1 MARRVLA
8 PAVLSD
14 STHSGPVRR
23 SLLAVLPA
31 WLTSRVV
38 VLATLELARR
48 FVSQLHPTNPSAAL
62 RAHEG
67 LLAWD
72 AGWYQTLARG
82 GYAAGGTQSLRFFPG
97 FPLLARALADLPGV
111 STGAALVVIA
121 NLATLVGLA
130 VVHRLVVT
138 DLGDEAMAG
147 RTVWLLVLGPA
158 AYVLV
163 MGYSEGLFLL
173 CTATGLL
180 AVRQGRWWLAAGA
193 GFVAGTVRPL
203 GVLLAVPFF
212 VEGVRPYAAH
222 WWATDPA
229 LARAVHGVR
238 ERHSRV
244 DPAGQGPV
252 PAGVTSNAFPLPPVR
267 SLVVRVVACAAP
279 LAGTGAYLG
288 WVGATYGNA
297 FLPFE
302 VQTQG
307 GHRGPLTQP
316 FTSMLHNVVA
326 FLHGH
331 HVGSALHVPWVL
343 LALVLLAVAARR
355 LPASYTLFAA
365 AMLVV
370 SLSSTNLDSFERY
383 ALSAF
388 PLVVAGA
395 AVTTRPE
402 VWRVVVVGATAAL
415 VGYGLLAF
423 LGIVVP

>member
-1 MARRVLA
+1 M
-8 PAVLSD
+8 
-14 STHSGPVRR
+14 RR

-31 WLTSRVV
+31 WLASRAV

-48 FVSQLHPTNPSAAL
+48 FVSQLHPTDPSAAL

-72 AGWYQTLARG
+72 AGWYETLARA

-97 FPLLARALADLPGV
+97 FPLLARVLATLPGV
-111 STGAALVVIA
+111 SAGAALVVIA
-121 NLATLVGLA
+121 NVATLVGLA
-130 VVHRLVVT
+130 VVHRLVVS
-138 DLGDEAMAG
+138 DLGDEGTAG
-147 RTVWLLVLGPA
+147 RAVWLLVLGPA

-180 AVRQGRWWLAAGA
+180 AVRQRRWWLAAVA

-203 GVLLAVPFF
+203 GVLLAAPFL
-212 VEGVRPYAAH
+212 VEAARPYAAR
-222 WWATDPA
+222 WWASEPA
-229 LARAVHGVR
+229 LARAVHR
-238 ERHSRV
+238 AMSRAGTPHPS
-244 DPAGQGPV
+244 PAGDAAARRV
-252 PAGVTSNAFPLPPVR
+252 VPLPSAR
-267 SLVVRVVACAAP
+267 SLAVRVVAVVAP

-288 WVGATYGNA
+288 WVGASFGNA

-307 GHRGPLTQP
+307 GHRGALTQP
-316 FTSMLHNVVA
+316 FTSMLHNADA

-331 HVGSALHVPWVL
+331 HVGSALHIPWVL
-343 LALVLLAVAARR
+343 LAVVLLVIAARR
-355 LPASYTLFAA
+355 LPSSYTVFAA

-395 AVTTRPE
+395 SVTARPE

>member
-1 MARRVLA
+1 
-8 PAVLSD
+8 
-14 STHSGPVRR
+14 VRR

-31 WLTSRVV
+31 WFTSRAV

-121 NLATLVGLA
+121 NVATLVGLA

-203 GVLLAVPFF
+203 GVLLVVPFL
-212 VEGVRPYAAH
+212 VEGARPYAAR
-222 WWATDPA
+222 WWATEPA
-229 LARAVHGVR
+229 FARAVHDVR
-238 ERHSRV
+238 QRHSRAAS
-244 DPAGQGPV
+244 AGQGPAA
-252 PAGVTSNAFPLPPVR
+252 AGQRLATAGAASSGSPLPSVR
-267 SLVVRVVACAAP
+267 SLAVRVVAGAAP
-279 LAGTGAYLG
+279 LAGIGAYLG

-297 FLPFE
+297 LLPFE

-316 FTSMLHNVVA
+316 FTSMLHNAAA

-331 HVGSALHVPWVL
+331 HVGSALHIPWVL
-343 LALVLLAVAARR
+343 LALVLLVVAARR
-355 LPASYTLFAA
+355 LPASYSLFAA

-388 PLVVAGA
+388 PLVIAGA

-402 VWRVVVVGATAAL
+402 VWRVVLVGAAAAL

>member
-1 MARRVLA
+1 MAGRVLA
-8 PAVLSD
+8 AAVLSGPAG
-14 STHSGPVRR
+14 TRPVRR

-31 WLTSRVV
+31 WLASRVV

-48 FVSQLHPTNPSAAL
+48 FVSQLHPTDPSAAL

-72 AGWYQTLARG
+72 AGWYETLARA

-97 FPLLARALADLPGV
+97 FPLLARALAALPGV
-111 STGAALVVIA
+111 GAGAALVVIA
-121 NLATLVGLA
+121 NVATLAGLA
-130 VVHRLVVT
+130 VVHRLVAS
-138 DLGDEAMAG
+138 DLGDEGAAG
-147 RTVWLLVLGPA
+147 RAIWLLVLGPA

-180 AVRQGRWWLAAGA
+180 AVRQRRWWLAAIA

-203 GVLLAVPFF
+203 GVLLAAPFV
-212 VEGVRPYAAH
+212 VEAARPYASR
-222 WWATDPA
+222 WWATQPA
-229 LARAVHGVR
+229 LARAARRAVR
-238 ERHSRV
+238 RV
-244 DPAGQGPV
+244 GAAPPVPGPV
-252 PAGVTSNAFPLPPVR
+252 APGAACRVEPLPSAG
-267 SLVVRVVACAAP
+267 SLAARVVAVVAP

-288 WVGATYGNA
+288 WVGASYGNA

-316 FTSMLHNVVA
+316 FTSMLHNADA

-331 HVGSALHVPWVL
+331 HVGSALHIPWVL
-343 LALVLLAVAARR
+343 VAVVLLAVAARR
-355 LPASYTLFAA
+355 LPSSYTFFAA

-395 AVTTRPE
+395 TVTTRPE

>member
-1 MARRVLA
+1 
-8 PAVLSD
+8 
-14 STHSGPVRR
+14 VRR

-31 WLTSRVV
+31 WLTSRAV

-72 AGWYQTLARG
+72 AGWYETLARA
-82 GYAAGGTQSLRFFPG
+82 GYAAGGAQSLRFFPG
-97 FPLLARALADLPGV
+97 FPLLARALATLPGV
-111 STGAALVVIA
+111 SVGAALVVIA
-121 NLATLVGLA
+121 NVATLVGLV
-130 VVHRLVVT
+130 VVHRLVVS
-138 DLGDEAMAG
+138 DLGDEGAAG
-147 RTVWLLVLGPA
+147 RAIWLLVLGPS

-173 CTATGLL
+173 CTASGLL
-180 AVRQGRWWLAAGA
+180 AVRRRRWWLAAVA
-193 GFVAGTVRPL
+193 GFAAGTVRPL
-203 GVLLAVPFF
+203 GVLLAAPFV
-212 VEGVRPYAAH
+212 VEAARPYVAR
-222 WWATDPA
+222 WWATQPV
-229 LARAVHGVR
+229 LARAAQLAGR
-238 ERHSRV
+238 RAGAAPRV
-244 DPAGQGPV
+244 PDGRAAGAPRRV
-252 PAGVTSNAFPLPPVR
+252 TALPSAG
-267 SLVVRVVACAAP
+267 SLAARAVAVVAP

-316 FTSMLHNVVA
+316 FTSMLHNADA

-331 HVGSALHVPWVL
+331 HVGSALHIPWVL
-343 LALVLLAVAARR
+343 LAVVLLVIAARR
-355 LPASYTLFAA
+355 LPSSYTVFAA

-388 PLVVAGA
+388 PLVVAGGT
-395 AVTTRPE
+395 VTARPE